1 MDNRETNTAKS
12 APPPPFAAT
21 YSPNLPELIHQLGC
35 TIALSTYQAGKI
47 VFVSAKNDDEIVQLP
62 RSFRNAMAIGV
73 EGNRIAVASAN
84 EVHVLAHEPGLA
96 GRYPAQP
103 GVYDTIYVPR
113 ASYFTG
119 AIDLHGLAWG
129 NDGLW
134 TVNTVFSCLCL
145 IDDRYSFIPKWKP
158 SFISA
163 FAPEDRC
170 HLNGMAMH
178 NGEPLWV
185 TALGTGNEP
194 HSWRPGINS
203 GGVVIHVPSGEIA
216 ASGLP
221 MPHTPRLIDGKLY
234 VLFSSTGEIALF
246 DQESGRYDIVNRIKG
261 FIRGMARCGDYLF
274 IGQSRVRQ
282 KSSAFAG
289 LQIARDATH
298 SGFTVLHMPTGSTV
312 AEFRYLASVDEIF
325 DLAVLPG
332 LRRPG
337 ILSPEK
343 EVHSSAIVIPGTS
356 FWAVRQ
362 DTK

>member
-1 MDNRETNTAKS
+1 MTSSVPQS

-119 AIDLHGLAWG
+119 AMDLHGLAWG

-163 FAPEDRC
+163 FTPEDRC
-170 HLNGMAMH
+170 HLNGMAMR

-185 TALGTGNEP
+185 TALGTGDAVK
-194 HSWRPGINS
+194 SWRPEINT
-203 GGVVIHVPSGEIA
+203 GGVVLHVPSGEIA

-221 MPHTPRLIDGKLY
+221 MPHTPRLIDGKLF

-246 DQESGRYDIVNRIKG
+246 DQASGKYDIVNRIKG

-289 LQIARDATH
+289 LQVARDATH
-298 SGFTVLHMPTGSTV
+298 SGFTVLHMPTGSIV

-343 EVHSSAIVIPGTS
+343 EVHSSAIVMPGTS
-356 FWAVRQ
+356 FWAIRQ
-362 DTK
+362 EQ